1 MEKELTEEIFEKL
14 NCKHEI
20 TKEYI
25 NIVITSIAKFE
36 KKQEVFTTNNIA
48 DSGEI
53 GIFTRIG
60 DRLSEIKKY
69 LSVNQDARDE
79 LMLTEDKI
87 TKDFL
92 NIGIYGF
99 IGTMERTE
107 KSFSRRSQHNLN

>member
-1 MEKELTEEIFEKL
+1 MEESIEQLSEEIFEKL
-14 NCKHEI
+14 KCKHSI

-25 NIVITSIAKFE
+25 KTVIKSIAKFE
-36 KKQEVFTTNNIA
+36 KKQEVFTTDNIS

-53 GIFTRIG
+53 GLFTRIG

-69 LSVNQDARDE
+69 LSVGQEARDE

-92 NIGIYGF
+92 DIGIFGF
-99 IGTMERTE
+99 IGYIYRNN
-107 KSFSRRSQHNLN
+107 KWK

>member
-1 MEKELTEEIFEKL
+1 MEKELTEEIFEAL
-14 NCKHEI
+14 NCRHEI

-25 NIVITSIAKFE
+25 ETLLESIEKFD
-36 KKQEVFTTNNIA
+36 KKQEIFTTNNIA

-69 LSVNQDARDE
+69 LSVSQESRDE

-92 NIGIYGF
+92 DIGIFGF
-99 IGTMERTE
+99 IGAMERT
-107 KSFSRRSQHNLN
+107 KQSFSKRS

>member
-1 MEKELTEEIFEKL
+1 MDETLIKEIFDRL
-14 NCKHEI
+14 NCKHNI
-20 TKEYI
+20 TEEYI
-25 NIVITSIAKFE
+25 RTILESINKFD
-36 KKQEVFTTNNIA
+36 KKQEVFTTNNIT

-69 LSVNQDARDE
+69 LSVSKETREE

-92 NIGIYGF
+92 DIGVFGF
-99 IGTMERTE
+99 IGYIYRNG
-107 KSFSRRSQHNLN
+107 KWK

>member
-1 MEKELTEEIFEKL
+1 MEKELIEKVFKEL

-25 NIVITSIAKFE
+25 ETVLKSVTKFE
-36 KKQEVFTTNNIA
+36 IKQEIFTTNNIA
-48 DSGEI
+48 DFGEV

-69 LSVNQDARDE
+69 LSISQESRDE
-79 LMLTEDKI
+79 LMLTDEKI

-92 NIGIYGF
+92 DIGIFGF
-99 IGTMERTE
+99 IGYIFRNN
-107 KSFSRRSQHNLN
+107 KWK